1 MTKLKEI
8 KNLNNLLNN
17 HITELDGLLQI
28 QIKKIKNEYM
38 NNLIDEKIKLVFE
51 ICQGENLDFEQ
62 IKNKYFKSRDLYKYT
77 TIDTN
82 IEIKPDEDLLDKILI
97 DDKEYYYENK
107 ESGTVYDIDSNIVGL
122 FKQGQIILN

>member
-1 MTKLKEI
+1 MAKLKEI

-17 HITELDGLLQI
+17 HLTELDGILQM
-28 QIKKIKNEYM
+28 QIKKIKNEYI
-38 NNLIDEKIKLVFE
+38 NNLIDEKIKLAFE

-82 IEIKPDEDLLDKILI
+82 IEIKAEEELLDKILI
-97 DDKEYYYENK
+97 DGKEYYYENK
-107 ESGTVYDIDSNIVGL
+107 ELGTVYDIDSNIVGL